1 MTKRRIFLVDHP
13 ATTFVSAVIL
23 GIGATL
29 TFDLW
34 AMSLKYVFKIPPS
47 DIRLV
52 GRWVLYMR
60 EGVFTHSTIASRPP
74 KNAERFV
81 GWLAHYVIGVTLSI
95 AFVSLVGVD
104 WLRHPRLPAAV
115 AFGLA
120 TVLAPFCIM
129 QPSFG
134 FGFAASKTAHP
145 WQARLRSVMNHI
157 AYGVGLYIFALLDG
171 WLRLP

>member
-1 MTKRRIFLVDHP
+1 MHDLITAFI
-13 ATTFVSAVIL
+13 SAVLI

-34 AMSLKYVFKIPPS
+34 ALSLKYLFKIPPS

-52 GRWVLYMR
+52 GRWFLYMR
-60 EGVFTHSTIASRPP
+60 DGIFTHSTIASSSPRRS
-74 KNAERFV
+74 ERSV
-81 GWLAHYVIGVTLSI
+81 GWMAHYVIGITLAI
-95 AFVSLVGVD
+95 TFVSLVGNN
-104 WLRHPRLPAAV
+104 WLQHPRLPSAV

-134 FGFAASKTAHP
+134 FGIAASKTANP
-145 WQARLRSVMNHI
+145 WQARLRSVMNHL
-157 AYGVGLYIFALLDG
+157 AFGVGLYIFAWLVR
-171 WLRLP
+171 WLRFP